1 MSDLPGTVFHP
12 QTVGKDLSLRGG
24 SKQSQGGAFQPSC
37 EDRSVKSVGDQH
49 GETAGEGGIPG
60 LVGLESRALGQRGLF
75 LSLKV

>member
-1 MSDLPGTVFHP
+1 MGRD
-12 QTVGKDLSLRGG
+12 QAE
-24 SKQSQGGAFQPSC
+24 SQDGAFQPSC
-37 EDRSVKSVGDQH
+37 GDRSMKSVGDQY